1 MFGRG
6 QREDLDDE
14 EAEDL
19 ARLLREEIAREVVRV
34 KEVEDIDLDGEFRD
48 AESGVAGSKGRL

>member
-14 EAEDL
+14 EAEEL
-19 ARLLREEIAREVVRV
+19 ARLLREELAREVARV
-34 KEVEDIDLDGEFRD
+34 KDQEGVDLDVD
-48 AESGVAGSKGRL
+48 TDYKL